1 MGNATVANAK
11 TANKATASG
20 EPSCIA
26 SHSFVSFCAGFS
38 LADSDTLFTP
48 RDTIV
53 RGRATHSVRY
63 KAEPCNEVVG
73 DTWSAG
79 RSRHEGGRRL
89 AKWGRRYA

>member
-63 KAEPCNEVVG
+63 EAEPCNEVVI
-73 DTWSAG
+73 TWPVAWPSG
-79 RSRHEGGRRL
+79 E
-89 AKWGRRYA
+89 K